1 VTVRRASTPA
11 QAWAE
16 LAAGNARFV
25 KGTLSHPNQG
35 AARRHSLAR
44 GQRPL
49 AVFFGCADSRVAA
62 EIIFDMGLGDLF
74 VIRTAGHVVDTGVL
88 GSLEFG
94 VGVLDIPLIVIL
106 GHDSCGA
113 VAATIEA
120 VDNGVLPSGYIR
132 DIVERVTPS
141 VLTAHRA
148 GLTSADEIESE
159 HVRHTIRL
167 LRERS
172 NLIADRIATGQ
183 LAIVGAAYHLDEGRA
198 RVVDAVG
205 DVGEPVETADTAGAA
220 DTTGAAGTTDAA
232 GGADAAEASEGGG
245 QDGGRSS

>member
-1 VTVRRASTPA
+1 
-11 QAWAE
+11 
-16 LAAGNARFV
+16 
-25 KGTLSHPNQG
+25 
-35 AARRHSLAR
+35 
-44 GQRPL
+44 
-49 AVFFGCADSRVAA
+49 
-62 EIIFDMGLGDLF
+62 
-74 VIRTAGHVVDTGVL
+74 VVDTGVL

-113 VAATIEA
+113 VAATINA

-148 GLTSADEIESE
+148 GLSSPDEIEAE

-167 LRERS
+167 LVERS
-172 NLIADRIATGQ
+172 SLIADRIESGR
-183 LAIVGAAYHLDEGRA
+183 LAVVGAAYNLDEGRA

-205 DVGEPVETADTAGAA
+205 DLGPVD
-220 DTTGAAGTTDAA
+220 
-232 GGADAAEASEGGG
+232 GGAGR
-245 QDGGRSS
+245 RSS

>member
-1 VTVRRASTPA
+1 MTAPEGAPEAGGVVRRASTPA

-25 KGTLSHPNQG
+25 QGKHSHPNQD
-35 AARRHSLAR
+35 AARRHSLAH

-113 VAATIEA
+113 VAATMEA
-120 VDNGVLPSGYIR
+120 VDNGVLPGGYIR

-148 GLTSADEIESE
+148 GLTSADEIETE

-167 LRERS
+167 LVERS
-172 NLIADRIATGQ
+172 SLIADRIGSGR
-183 LAIVGAAYHLDEGRA
+183 LAVVGAAYNLDEGRA

-205 DVGEPVETADTAGAA
+205 DLGDLGGGYPGGPDE
-220 DTTGAAGTTDAA
+220 
-232 GGADAAEASEGGG
+232 GGAP
-245 QDGGRSS
+245 RS